1 MRQAAAKKWPPFLLL
16 LLPLLTHTALSA
28 TALSAEEGRFSVQSA
43 TLHKQEGHWLLQAEL
58 NYSLSSAATE
68 ALKNGIPL
76 TISTQFQLRKTRP
89 WLWRKTVFNKTFLF
103 QLRYHGLA
111 KRYQVTDLIQNKQVN
126 FATFQAA
133 IDHLENLKIFPL
145 KLPNSFMRSLHYWGR
160 LQTTLEIEPLPLPL
174 RPTAYLTP
182 QWHLNSEWFEWPLN
196 N

>member
-1 MRQAAAKKWPPFLLL
+1 MRKAAAKKWPTFLLL
-16 LLPLLTHTALSA
+16 LLPLLAHT
-28 TALSAEEGRFSVQSA
+28 TLSAEEGGFSIQSA
-43 TLHKQEGHWLLQAEL
+43 TLNKQEGHWQLQAEL
-58 NYSLSSAATE
+58 DYTLSAAATE

-76 TISTQFQLRKTRP
+76 TISIQFQLRKTRP

-111 KRYQVTDLIQNKQVN
+111 KLYQVTDVMQDKQVN

-133 IDHLENLKIFPL
+133 IDHLQSLKIFPL
-145 KLPNSFMRSLHYWGR
+145 TLPDSFMRSAHYWGR

-182 QWHLNSEWFEWPLN
+182 QWHLKSEWFEWPLKN
-196 N
+196 